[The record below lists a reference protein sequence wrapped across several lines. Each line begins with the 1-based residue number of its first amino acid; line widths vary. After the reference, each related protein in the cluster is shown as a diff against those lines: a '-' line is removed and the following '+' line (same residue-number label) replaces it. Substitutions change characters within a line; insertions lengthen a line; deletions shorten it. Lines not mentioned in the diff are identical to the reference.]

1 MSALDTLLLSLALG
15 FDAFSVAVAVGAF
28 GCRPRQVFRLS
39 FHFGLFQFFMP
50 LIGWQLEEGVSGI
63 FGEYNHWIAFAILMV
78 IGLKMIKEAF
88 GDSGKRDFNIDRT
101 RKWSLVLL
109 SLATSI
115 DALAAGFSI
124 GLLAD
129 NLLAV
134 CIVIGITAS
143 VMTIA
148 GMFLGKFLRRK
159 IAARRSE
166 ALGGLILIAIAFK
179 MAII

>member
-15 FDAFSVAVAVGAF
+15 FDAFSVAVAVGVF

-50 LIGWQLEEGVSGI
+50 LIGWQLEESISGI
-63 FGEYNHWIAFAILMV
+63 FGEYNHWIAFAILMI

-124 GLLAD
+124 GLLTD

-134 CIVIGITAS
+134 CIAIGITAS
-143 VMTIA
+143 AMTIA
-148 GMFLGKFLRRK
+148 GMFLGKFLRK

-179 MAII
+179 MIIL